1 MWLPLR
7 LTLSF
12 LLLVGTCAHA
22 AQDPGLGRYV
32 HQRWLEA
39 NDAPV
44 PVVSIVQG
52 QDGFIWLATGDG
64 LFRFDGIRF
73 ERLDAELAVHNGA
86 PSALLATRSGEIWVS
101 FDTSHRFGV
110 YRDGALRLLDGPPAP
125 DRVVSMAEGEDG
137 AVWALTANYN
147 AQVVRLK
154 HGATRVFDARDGLP
168 ESNASHVLV
177 AGDGTLWVSGSEGP
191 AWLRPGEE
199 RFHFRN
205 TGTPTRLSRDA
216 KGAIWAS
223 DRTGTYAL
231 PADPGRSTGASTS
244 LRYPTDELDVRGM
257 PLFDRKGNL
266 WVATRYQGVRR
277 YQPLSSASPLQA
289 PADAFTTKEGLS
301 SDIVHGIFEDRE
313 GNLWMGT
320 DGGLDRLREAA
331 FVQEPSLASPA
342 RFGDKLLAAH
352 DGSVY
357 IGQANTVFRVR
368 ARGVPEPVIG
378 NIVEPEALC
387 ESAQGT
393 LWVVLRS
400 EVLAW
405 SEQRPLRRLQ
415 RPDLQARHNIAYD
428 CAFDAEGG
436 FWMSSAGG
444 GVHVLRN
451 GQWQKVFDGGSDAA
465 NYPTT
470 LTSTPTGGIAFQ
482 SGERLIRSEAGRV
495 STTALDFGN
504 SPPKVLTLQT
514 SEGHLYAAGSFGLTR
529 FEGATGITAWAADI
543 SAASRISGLAQT
555 PAGDMWLVYPRMLA
569 RLSSED
575 LARAFAKGKLD
586 PPRFSLGRGDG
597 LASRAHTHSQ
607 RALVMGGDG
616 RLWIASQTGTL
627 WVHPAGL
634 QESDVAPGMV
644 ITALRDGTNV
654 HRDPVSVTLPA
665 ATTKLEIDYA
675 VLTFADQQRAQVK
688 YRLQGFDQDWVNPGQ
703 RRQAFYTNLT
713 PGSYRFEVMAANSD
727 GVWAPESAS
736 LEFHIPKTF
745 FQTGWFPLLCLAA
758 TLLALFAVHRLH
770 LRHTSNQIRTR
781 LEERNAERERIAREL
796 HDTLLQGVMGLVL
809 RFQAVANTMPR
820 ETPVAR
826 KLDSALVAADAVV
839 TEARNSVHDLR
850 GVDEDEDLLTTLK
863 RIAADTAFSSPV
875 SVRILIEGQ
884 PRRLHP
890 LVAEEITKIVKEA
903 LLNISH
909 HAHASAVE
917 IAVDYASRHLAVRVR
932 DDGIGIPEDVLEQ
945 GRKAG
950 HFGLVGMRER
960 AERIG
965 GTLNI
970 ISVRGDGVELTLLLP
985 GKLAY
990 GERHERKFAFWKR
1003 MLGRRTHD

>member
-1 MWLPLR
+1 MWFPLR

-12 LLLVGTCAHA
+12 LLLVSACAHA
-22 AQDPGLGRYV
+22 GQVAGMSRYV
-32 HQRWLEA
+32 HQRWLEG

-44 PVVSIVQG
+44 PVVSIAQG
-52 QDGFIWLATGDG
+52 RDGFIWLATGDG
-64 LFRFDGIRF
+64 LYRFDGIRF
-73 ERLDAELAVHNGA
+73 ERIDAEVPLKNDA
-86 PSALLATRSGEIWVS
+86 PSALLATRSGDIWVS
-101 FDTSHRFGV
+101 FESSHRFGV
-110 YRDGALRLLDGPPAP
+110 YRNGVLRLIKGPPAP

-147 AQVVRLK
+147 AQIVRLK

-168 ESNASHVLV
+168 ESNASHLLV
-177 AGDGTLWVSGSEGP
+177 AGDGTLWVSASEGA
-191 AWLRPGEE
+191 AWLRPGED
-199 RFHFRN
+199 RFHVLN
-205 TGTPTRLSRDA
+205 AGVPTRLSRNA
-216 KGAIWAS
+216 QGNIWAS

-231 PADPGRSTGASTS
+231 PADPDRIAAASS
-244 LRYPTDELDVRGM
+244 SPRYPTDELDIRGM
-257 PLFDRKGNL
+257 PVFDRRGNL
-266 WVATRYQGVRR
+266 WVVTRYQGVRR
-277 YQPLSSASPLQA
+277 YPAVSGAYPLQA
-289 PADAFTTKEGLS
+289 PAETFTTQEGLS
-301 SDIVHGIFEDRE
+301 SDIVHGLFEDRE
-313 GNLWMGT
+313 GNLWIGT
-320 DGGLDRLREAA
+320 EGGLDRLSEAA
-331 FVQEPSLASPA
+331 FVHEPSLASPA

-352 DGSVY
+352 DGTVY
-357 IGQANTVFRVR
+357 IGQANTVFRVP
-368 ARGVPEPVIG
+368 AKGVPEPIID

-387 ESAQGT
+387 ESAQGS

-405 SEQRPLRRLQ
+405 SEQAPLRRLQ
-415 RPDLQARHNIAYD
+415 RPDLDARHNIAYD

-436 FWMSSAGG
+436 FWLSSAGG

-451 GQWQKVFDGGSDAA
+451 GQWQKVFDGGGDAA

-470 LTSTPTGGIAFQ
+470 LTPTPSGGIAFQ
-482 SGERLIRSEAGRV
+482 SGERLIRHEAGRI
-495 STTALDFGN
+495 STTPLRSGG
-504 SPPKVLTLQT
+504 SPPKVLTLQM
-514 SEGHLYAAGSFGLTR
+514 SEGHLYAAGAVGLTR
-529 FEGATGITAWAADI
+529 LDDADGVTAWAPDI
-543 SAASRISGLAQT
+543 TPASRINGLVQT
-555 PAGDMWLVYPRMLA
+555 PSGDLWLAYPRMLA
-569 RLSSED
+569 RVSGED
-575 LARAFAKGKLD
+575 LEQAFAKGRLD

-597 LASRAHTHSQ
+597 LASRAHSHSQ

-616 RLWIASQTGTL
+616 RLWIATQTGTL
-627 WVHPAGL
+627 WLDPSSL
-634 QESDVAPGMV
+634 QKSDVAPGV
-644 ITALRDGTNV
+644 LITALRDGTNV
-654 HRDPVSVTLPA
+654 HRDPVSINLPA

-675 VLTFADQQRAQVK
+675 VLTFSDPQRAQVK
-688 YRLQGFDQDWVNPGQ
+688 YRLQGFDQDWVHPGQ

-727 GVWAPESAS
+727 GVWTPASAS
-736 LEFHIPKTF
+736 LDFSIPRTF

-758 TLLALFAVHRLH
+758 TLLVLFALHRLH
-770 LRHTSNQIRTR
+770 LRQTSNQIRTR

-820 ETPVAR
+820 ESPVSR

-850 GVDEDEDLLTTLK
+850 GADDGEDLLTTLK
-863 RIAADTAFSSPV
+863 RITADTAFSPPV
-875 SVRILIEGQ
+875 SVRLLIEGQ

-890 LVAEEITKIVKEA
+890 LVAEEIAKIVKEG
-903 LLNISH
+903 LLNIAH
-909 HAHASAVE
+909 HAQASEVE

-932 DDGIGIPEDVLEQ
+932 DDGVGLPEDVLEQ

-970 ISVRGDGVELTLLLP
+970 ISVRGDGVELALLLP

-990 GERHERKFAFWKR
+990 GERHERKVAWWKR
-1003 MLGRRTHD
+1003 MLGRGSNE